1 MGGAKQIVA
10 SSWHSKRTLLSY
22 MGRINYVWKDK
33 YLATVSYRADASSV
47 FGENNKWGYFPSG
60 SLAWRI
66 SQEGFLRDS
75 PIVNDLKLRVSYG
88 ITGNQG
94 ISPYQ
99 SLASL
104 GSGQWYSYPWNGQ
117 ATTDLGFGIAG
128 IANPDLKWE
137 STAQTDIGVDLSM
150 FKGRLTSTI
159 DVYKKVTDD
168 LLMPRELPGYV
179 GVESV
184 LDNVGSIEN
193 KGLEIMIGGDPVA
206 GKFRWNTSLN
216 FTMNKNKVLNL
227 GPDDRIGYTPSTGGY
242 SLGSDF
248 MFLEVGEP
256 YGVMNGW
263 KWLGLWGAD
272 EEAEARSYGRLP
284 GMNKYWDKNE
294 DGQVDNLDR
303 TNIGNGYPKFT
314 VGWTN
319 LLTYNNFELS
329 FLIISYQG
337 NDLFNTLRIR
347 RESTWEGND
356 PKLLDYWTIDNQ
368 DTDVPANYD
377 GKYVEDQHLT
387 NKYFF
392 GNSSGITSQWV
403 EDASFIR
410 LKTITLAY
418 SLEQKLLKKVG
429 FTKARFYVSGTNL
442 VTLTNYSGYDPEVA
456 AFTYSDAV
464 VGVDLSAYPPA
475 KMWTFGVDFTF

>member
-1 MGGAKQIVA
+1 
-10 SSWHSKRTLLSY
+10 
-22 MGRINYVWKDK
+22 
-33 YLATVSYRADASSV
+33 
-47 FGENNKWGYFPSG
+47 
-60 SLAWRI
+60 
-66 SQEGFLRDS
+66 
-75 PIVNDLKLRVSYG
+75 
-88 ITGNQG
+88 
-94 ISPYQ
+94 
-99 SLASL
+99 
-104 GSGQWYSYPWNGQ
+104 
-117 ATTDLGFGIAG
+117 LGFGIAG

-179 GVESV
+179 GVSSV

-193 KGLEIMIGGDPVA
+193 KGLEIMIGGDPIS

-216 FTMNKNKVLNL
+216 FTMNQNKVLDL

-263 KWLGLWGAD
+263 KWLGLWKESED
-272 EEAEARSYGRLP
+272 AEARSYGQLP
-284 GMNKYWDKNE
+284 GTNKYWDKNE

-314 VGWTN
+314 IGWTN

-347 RESTWEGND
+347 RETYEAND
-356 PKLLDYWTIDNQ
+356 PKVLDYWTPDNQ
-368 DTDVPANYD
+368 DTDIPANYD
-377 GKYVEDQHLT
+377 GKYVEDQHLI

-418 SLEQKLLKKVG
+418 SLDQKLLKKVG
-429 FTKARFYVSGTNL
+429 FSKARFYVSGTNL